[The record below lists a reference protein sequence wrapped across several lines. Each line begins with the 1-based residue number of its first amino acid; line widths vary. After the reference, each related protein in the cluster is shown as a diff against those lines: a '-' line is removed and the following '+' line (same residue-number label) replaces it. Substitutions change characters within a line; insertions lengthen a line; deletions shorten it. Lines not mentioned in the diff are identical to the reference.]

1 MLLDGALNIL
11 FFLVFISIAYLW
23 MPTLNNERYGLDQL
37 PQDDFDEIRV
47 LSDDDS
53 PIKLRNMKSEREVD
67 EETVEDILAWAE
79 EHVQNET
86 TPSSSVGDLY
96 RK

>member
-37 PQDDFDEIRV
+37 PQDDFDEIHV

-53 PIKLRNMKSEREVD
+53 PIKLRNLKSEREVD

-79 EHVQNET
+79 EHVQDET

>member
-1 MLLDGALNIL
+1 
-11 FFLVFISIAYLW
+11 